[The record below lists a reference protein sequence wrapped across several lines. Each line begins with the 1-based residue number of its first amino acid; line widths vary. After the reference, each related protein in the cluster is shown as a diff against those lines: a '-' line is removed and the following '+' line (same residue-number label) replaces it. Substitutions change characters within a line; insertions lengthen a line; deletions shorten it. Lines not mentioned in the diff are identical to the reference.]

1 MLFYAYD
8 LEEYINSRDFYYE
21 YETFVPGKIVVKTT
35 EIIDSLLNN
44 DFDSEKID
52 DFKGRFFD
60 QLDGKSTKRVI
71 NLLYNLLDNDS

>member
-21 YETFVPGKIVVKTT
+21 YETFVPGKIVFKLE
-35 EIIDSLLNN
+35 EIIDSILNN

-52 DFKGRFFD
+52 DFKSRFFD
-60 QLDGKSTKRVI
+60 QLDGKSTKRMI
-71 NLLYNLLDNDS
+71 NLLYNLLDN